1 LKRLIERHVAETG
14 SRHAARILND
24 WETERAHVWHVVPKE
39 YAKYLARP
47 MTEVAAAA
55 E

>member
-1 LKRLIERHVAETG
+1 VAETN

-24 WETERAHVWHVVPKE
+24 WEEERARFWHVVPKE
-39 YAKYLARP
+39 YARYLARP
-47 MTEVAAAA
+47 ISDVAVAA